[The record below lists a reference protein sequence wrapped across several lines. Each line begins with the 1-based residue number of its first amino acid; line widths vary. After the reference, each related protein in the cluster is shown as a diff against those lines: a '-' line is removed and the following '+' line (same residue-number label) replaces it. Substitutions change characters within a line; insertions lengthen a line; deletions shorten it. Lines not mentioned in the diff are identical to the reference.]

1 MLAGC
6 SHSLLTGS
14 SRSLLTVHSCSL
26 LSDRGRSF
34 IMDWSRRLLM
44 ECSCSFTLD
53 RGCCLLTD
61 QGWPLLTE
69 WSRPLLMERSCS
81 CILGIVMNTVQH
93 TFTVIHCCSILQ
105 ISMLAG
111 LSPMSGTCL
120 ILTDCSQCLGLRYRQ
135 VFCIGKVPV
144 PNEFND

>member
-1 MLAGC
+1 MEWSC
-6 SHSLLTGS
+6 SFILDWGQSFITDRSCPLLMER
-14 SRSLLTVHSCSL
+14 SRS
-26 LSDRGRSF
+26 
-34 IMDWSRRLLM
+34 LLM

-53 RGCCLLTD
+53 QGRCLLMD

-81 CILGIVMNTVQH
+81 CILGIVMNTVQQ

-105 ISMLAG
+105 ISMPAG
-111 LSPMSGTCL
+111 LSPMSGTCPM
-120 ILTDCSQCLGLRYRQ
+120 LTDCSRCPGLCYIW

-144 PNEFND
+144 LNEFND